1 MTCFSL
7 GFKIHYKHLSNNEII
22 SKVNQIMS
30 KIDSNHSGEIDYTE
44 FLVATLNQE
53 LLLDEAK
60 LREAFGAFDK
70 DGDGHID
77 VQEIKGLMAGVELTD
92 EEWLELMEE
101 YDIDGDGKVSSGSPR
116 SILMTSE

>member
-1 MTCFSL
+1 
-7 GFKIHYKHLSNNEII
+7 
-22 SKVNQIMS
+22 MS

-60 LREAFGAFDK
+60 LKEAFGAFDK

-101 YDIDGDGKVSSGSPR
+101 YDVDGDGKVSPGLPR
-116 SILMTSE
+116 STSMTSE